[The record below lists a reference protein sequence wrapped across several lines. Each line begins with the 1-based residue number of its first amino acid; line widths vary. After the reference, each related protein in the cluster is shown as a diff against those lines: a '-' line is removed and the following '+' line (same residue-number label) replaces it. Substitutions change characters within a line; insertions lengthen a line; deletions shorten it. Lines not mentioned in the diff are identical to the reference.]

1 MMSRARGAVLLLI
14 TALAAPSGTALAQEG
29 ADAEEAQLTFNNR
42 CRTCHVTKADD
53 HRLGPSLHNVV
64 GREAGSAPNYNYSS
78 AMADAGLVWDEAN
91 LDRFIENPQAVVPG
105 NNMKPFSGI
114 SSAEERAKIIAH
126 LKAESGGG

>member
-1 MMSRARGAVLLLI
+1 MRRARAAVLISML
-14 TALAAPSGTALAQEG
+14 TTPSGTALAQEG
-29 ADAEEAQLTFNNR
+29 ASPEEAQLAFNNH

-53 HRLGPSLHNVV
+53 HRLGPSLHRVV

-78 AMADAGLVWDEAN
+78 AMADAGVVWDDAT

-114 SSAEERAKIIAH
+114 ASAEERAKIVAH
-126 LKAESGGG
+126 LKAESDG